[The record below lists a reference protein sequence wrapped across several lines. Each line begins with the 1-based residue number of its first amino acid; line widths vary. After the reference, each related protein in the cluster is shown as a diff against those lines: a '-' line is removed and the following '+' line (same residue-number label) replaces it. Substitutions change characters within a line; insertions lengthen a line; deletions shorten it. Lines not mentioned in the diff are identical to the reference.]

1 MLFLYFHFNASATE
15 KQQAIKFAVGRDGRY
30 VPVLDLRNAGAV
42 INAFRPKER
51 RLLSQVHW
59 LTT

>member
-1 MLFLYFHFNASATE
+1 MLFLYFHLNASATE
-15 KQQAIKFAVGRDGRY
+15 KQQAIKLDVGRASGY

-42 INAFRPKER
+42 INAFRPKLER
-51 RLLSQVHW
+51 ALSEVHW